1 LCHGLKIKAAVK
13 FEPEEYIRYFED
25 LNFTPNTEIV
35 FMARLKA
42 RVYNLLQLVTSLQ
55 SIPLSI
61 ALCSSYNMRIGP
73 PALHKPTHLAKEEG
87 NMKKKRIV
95 IGVTVFITLALILAA
110 CGHSRFA
117 GYHGASPEKRV
128 AWIKKHISD
137 ELNLDA
143 AQNEKLDAIAQDL
156 LDRRKKM
163 KPVREK
169 GRLELTALVRSEKLD
184 RTDLE
189 RLVAKKRPH
198 VEEMIDVVMD
208 HAVEFHQMLTPEQ
221 RTLLAEKIEKHERY
235 RNRCW
240 Q

>member
-1 LCHGLKIKAAVK
+1 
-13 FEPEEYIRYFED
+13 
-25 LNFTPNTEIV
+25 
-35 FMARLKA
+35 
-42 RVYNLLQLVTSLQ
+42 
-55 SIPLSI
+55 
-61 ALCSSYNMRIGP
+61 
-73 PALHKPTHLAKEEG
+73 
-87 NMKKKRIV
+87 MKKKRIV
-95 IGVTVFITLALILAA
+95 IGVTVFITLALILVA
-110 CGHSRFA
+110 CGHNRFA

-128 AWIKKHISD
+128 EWIKKHISD

-156 LDRRKKM
+156 MDRRKKM

-169 GRLELTALVRSEKLD
+169 GSLELAALVRSEKLD

-189 RLVAKKRPH
+189 RLVDKKRPH
-198 VEEMIDVVMD
+198 VEEMIEVVMD
-208 HAVEFHQMLTPEQ
+208 HAVEFHQMLTPAQ